1 LTKVQFYTMNIDESI
16 VEHIYYERGKKD
28 NRTKKDLQL
37 WQDGYNKGFA
47 DAQEKLAKLF
57 DEKLSEV
64 LEAKELK

>member
-1 LTKVQFYTMNIDESI
+1 MDESI
-16 VEHIYYERGKKD
+16 VEHIYYERGKNGSKD

-57 DEKLSEV
+57 DKKLSEV
-64 LEAKELK
+64 LKHKDFK